1 MARSPAEELIAKAQ
15 LADNIIAL
23 VKATGFGGAK
33 RGRKPGS
40 RNKAQQASGKRG
52 PGRPRKKKQEPAAET
67 QAQQNGAEQAP
78 IGEE

>member
-40 RNKAQQASGKRG
+40 RNKVQASGKRG